1 MSGSRKKVPPPIPV
15 IGAGAGSGD
24 QSREEQMRKWEEEQ
38 AQRRQAAAAP
48 APPAA
53 SSPAPLIP
61 VPTQTPAQT
70 DARES
75 GLVVQPAVALPHP
88 NATPED
94 QLAVCE
100 RGIHGA
106 KARWK
111 AKVDAA
117 TEEFITEA
125 GPYLCWV
132 HEHKLYKLMRDNAG
146 KLYRSFPKYLK
157 EQHELTERTG
167 YRITQT
173 IPLLTILRDNGW
185 AWLEDLSAR
194 QVEKLHPVRLQHGAD
209 AVVKV
214 FATAAETKKGPQP
227 TPEELD
233 KAKLL
238 LGYATKPDPDDEK
251 KTLPSATDP
260 GAVVERAA
268 KLLVPETV
276 REAVRKD
283 PERVRHLVRVLNSAL
298 TEAGIPVD

>member
-1 MSGSRKKVPPPIPV
+1 MSRYKPKEGPVVPV
-15 IGAGAGSGD
+15 VGGAVASSAGD
-24 QSREEQMRKWEEEQ
+24 REEQMRKWEAEQ
-38 AQRRQAAAAP
+38 AQRRQAASTPAP
-48 APPAA
+48 VVAPPA
-53 SSPAPLIP
+53 STPLIP
-61 VPTQTPAQT
+61 APVSAGT
-70 DARES
+70 DTEES
-75 GLVVQPAVALPHP
+75 ALVVKPAVALPDP
-88 NATPED
+88 GASPED

-111 AKVDAA
+111 TKVDAA

-157 EQHELTERTG
+157 EQHGLTERTG

-173 IPLLTILRDNGW
+173 IPLLTMLRDAGYV
-185 AWLEDLSAR
+185 LDDLSAR
-194 QVEKLHPVRLQHGAD
+194 QVEKLHPVRLQHGGD

-214 FATAAETKKGPQP
+214 FATAAETQKGTQP

-238 LGYATKPDPDDEK
+238 LGYATKPDPDEETK
-251 KTLPSATDP
+251 RLASATDP
-260 GAVVERAA
+260 GTVVERAA

-283 PERVRHLVRVLNSAL
+283 PEKVRHLVRVLNSAL
-298 TEAGIPVD
+298 AEAGVPVD

>member
-1 MSGSRKKVPPPIPV
+1 MSKYKPKEAPVVPV
-15 IGAGAGSGD
+15 VGGAVASATGD
-24 QSREEQMRKWEEEQ
+24 REEQMRKWEEEQ
-38 AQRRQAAAAP
+38 AQRRQATAAAQAPAVAAPPTPLIPAP
-48 APPAA
+48 APLPAGA
-53 SSPAPLIP
+53 EQEATL
-61 VPTQTPAQT
+61 VAKPT
-70 DARES
+70 
-75 GLVVQPAVALPHP
+75 VALPDP
-88 NATPED
+88 GATPED

-132 HEHKLYKLMRDNAG
+132 HEHKLYKLMRDNTG

-157 EQHELTERTG
+157 EQHDLTERTG

-173 IPLLTILRDNGW
+173 IPLLTILRDAGY
-185 AWLEDLSAR
+185 AWLEDLSSR

-214 FATAAETKKGPQP
+214 WTTACETKKGPQP
-227 TPEELD
+227 TPEELE
-233 KAKLL
+233 KAKQL
-238 LGYATKPDPDDEK
+238 LGYATKPDPDEEK
-251 KTLPSATDP
+251 KALPSSVDP

-276 REAVRKD
+276 REAVKKD
-283 PERVRHLVRVLNSAL
+283 PEKVRHLVRVLNSAL
-298 TEAGIPVD
+298 AEAGVPVD